1 ERPGNSGD
9 VRSYRPERRPPASDS
24 RYQDSPVVLSDAT
37 QPCPR
42 HRIPPPTPPCHPE
55 RRDAAPEPKDLSC
68 SERWSPA
75 TDSRDQ
81 ASLVIL
87 SAARVACEVEGSLAL
102 GASYPAGTRSFDS
115 TPCGRSA
122 QDDKG
127 VVARIATRRF
137 RLGVP
142 CPGSRRPPATDSRD
156 QASRVILSA
165 GAQPRSRRICDAR
178 DITSGGHEILR
189 LRPLRRLRS
198 G

>member
-102 GASYPAGTRSFDS
+102 GAGYPAGTRSFGS

-127 VVARIATRRF
+127 ALVVRIGAW
-137 RLGVP
+137 
-142 CPGSRRPPATDSRD
+142 CSRPVRTSVRD
-156 QASRVILSA
+156 
-165 GAQPRSRRICDAR
+165 G
-178 DITSGGHEILR
+178 GGHER
-189 LRPLRRLRS
+189 LIPDTNYCLS
-198 G
+198 S